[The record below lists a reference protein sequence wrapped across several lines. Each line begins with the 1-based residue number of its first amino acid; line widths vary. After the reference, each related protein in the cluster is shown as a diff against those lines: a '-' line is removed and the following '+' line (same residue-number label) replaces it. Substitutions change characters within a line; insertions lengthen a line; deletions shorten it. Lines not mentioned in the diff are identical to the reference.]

1 LITCY
6 VVIIVGSKFKLESPY
21 GDELP
26 SKGFDP
32 GEDTYQRPPVS
43 GGKLSVKVDAKSD
56 RLQLLTPFDKWDGN
70 DIEDMTVL
78 IKVTGTSLSD
88 DNISDV
94 SDTAHVLM
102 PPWPHPRCD
111 VGLVDGEY

>member
-1 LITCY
+1 MLWHDLCKQLIQITACY
-6 VVIIVGSKFKLESPY
+6 IVGSKFKLESPC

-32 GEDTYQRPPVS
+32 GEDTYQRPPIS
-43 GGKLSVKVDAKSD
+43 GGQLSVKVDPKSD

-78 IKVTGTSLSD
+78 IKVISAISLS
-88 DNISDV
+88 
-94 SDTAHVLM
+94 L
-102 PPWPHPRCD
+102 
-111 VGLVDGEY
+111 